1 MPVAVATDDL
11 VIGPKTETAPGTDT
25 ASSGLNG
32 RLQRIAQRL
41 TSMIAQL
48 PAALGAT
55 TSANSLPVVMATDD
69 QILGAVNS
77 SAPGTDTGAA
87 SLNGRLQRIAQ
98 NITTL
103 NSTLGGTNTQL
114 PTTVSGSVQ
123 PTVTRPANVTA
134 YTAGDVVGGAFQIS
148 TGMTSGQR
156 IMLLGAD
163 IQYQVAALPTGM
175 TTFTLHFY
183 NVTPP
188 SAIADN
194 APWTFGS
201 TDRASYLGFVT
212 LGAFAALGTGTTTV
226 FALLDQ
232 INKMFQMSGSA
243 NLFCYMVT
251 NAGFTP
257 AANSEVL
264 LPRFQFAGF

>member
-1 MPVAVATDDL
+1 
-11 VIGPKTETAPGTDT
+11 
-25 ASSGLNG
+25 
-32 RLQRIAQRL
+32 
-41 TSMIAQL
+41 
-48 PAALGAT
+48 
-55 TSANSLPVVMATDD
+55 
-69 QILGAVNS
+69 
-77 SAPGTDTGAA
+77 
-87 SLNGRLQRIAQ
+87 
-98 NITTL
+98 
-103 NSTLGGTNTQL
+103 
-114 PTTVSGSVQ
+114 VQ

-212 LGAFAALGTGTTTV
+212 LGAFAALGTGTTPCLTRLTRCSRCL
-226 FALLDQ
+226 APPT
-232 INKMFQMSGSA
+232 SSA
-243 NLFCYMVT
+243 TWSRMLASRRRRTLKFFCLASNSQVS
-251 NAGFTP
+251 NAG
-257 AANSEVL
+257 
-264 LPRFQFAGF
+264 